1 MTIDYKALGAKIK
14 EYRKKENITQEQL
27 AEMADISLSHMS
39 NIETASASVSLPA
52 LKLIADALDVT
63 LDELLIDSY
72 SKKQKEYLSTLGP
85 KERKIAKDELK
96 DFAEAG
102 LCGTAAVISPVG
114 KIVDHGKEICFPSG
128 MNEMGPIT
136 KKLYETLTGIQM
148 GRIQAPEGWLKV
160 IE

>member
-63 LDELLIDSY
+63 LDELLIGS
-72 SKKQKEYLSTLGP
+72 
-85 KERKIAKDELK
+85 
-96 DFAEAG
+96 F
-102 LCGTAAVISPVG
+102 C
-114 KIVDHGKEICFPSG
+114 
-128 MNEMGPIT
+128 
-136 KKLYETLTGIQM
+136 
-148 GRIQAPEGWLKV
+148 
-160 IE
+160 

>member
-72 SKKQKEYLSTLGP
+72 SKKQKEYLYSRKLECILEQCETVEQEIIVNTASALADNLSKIIRGRFKKVLDHLIKTFLLLCYYYRTSWIKDSRVSTAYFSIL
-85 KERKIAKDELK
+85 
-96 DFAEAG
+96 
-102 LCGTAAVISPVG
+102 
-114 KIVDHGKEICFPSG
+114 
-128 MNEMGPIT
+128 
-136 KKLYETLTGIQM
+136 Q
-148 GRIQAPEGWLKV
+148 
-160 IE
+160 

>member
-72 SKKQKEYLSTLGP
+72 SKKQKEYLYSCLLYTSD
-85 KERKIAKDELK
+85 AADE
-96 DFAEAG
+96 
-102 LCGTAAVISPVG
+102 
-114 KIVDHGKEICFPSG
+114 
-128 MNEMGPIT
+128 
-136 KKLYETLTGIQM
+136 
-148 GRIQAPEGWLKV
+148 
-160 IE
+160 